1 MTIVNSISV
10 TMLIILLVA
19 GAAIGLLAANTDLLN
34 PVTSQAEAEHIQA
47 KTRHMDMMN
56 RLEEERSAAKM
67 QAEIA
72 RLQHQQELE
81 EARHQAELAR
91 IAADQNYY
99 RQMQAINLNARQGFV
114 NVMLVLSGA
123 VGIAIIFIGTRFILV
138 NIKATLPVSRPTPIA
153 AQTNARQPAAAQS
166 RRHSPNGYESMR
178 IQARQRELLE
188 RAIYLRLKNAADNEV
203 SNMSDEQYNRLP
215 LAQ

>member
-1 MTIVNSISV
+1 MTIFNSISV
-10 TMLIILLVA
+10 TTLIILLIA
-19 GAAIGLLAANTDLLN
+19 GTAIGLLAANTDLLN
-34 PVTSQAEAEHIQA
+34 PVTSQAEAERTQA
-47 KTRHMDMMN
+47 ETRHLDMMN
-56 RLEEERSAAKM
+56 RLEEELSAAKT

-72 RLQHQQELE
+72 RIQHQQELE

-99 RQMQAINLNARQGFV
+99 QQMQTIKLSARQGFV

-123 VGIAIIFIGTRFILV
+123 GGIALIFIGTRFILV

-153 AQTNARQPAAAQS
+153 AQPNARRSAAAQS
-166 RRHSPNGYESMR
+166 RRRSPNGYEPIR

-188 RAIYLRLKNAADNEV
+188 RAIYLRLKNAADNGI
-203 SNMSDEQYNRLP
+203 SNMTDEQYNRLP

>member
-10 TMLIILLVA
+10 TMLMILLVA
-19 GAAIGLLAANTDLLN
+19 GTTIGLLAANTDLLN
-34 PVTSQAEAEHIQA
+34 PVTSQAEAESIQA

-56 RLEEERSAAKM
+56 RLEEERSTAQT

-72 RLQHQQELE
+72 RIQHQQEQE

-99 RQMQAINLNARQGFV
+99 RQMQTINLNAKQGFV

-123 VGIAIIFIGTRFILV
+123 AGIAIIFIGTRYVLV
-138 NIKATLPVSRPTPIA
+138 RIEAAAPAPRLAPTAVKPNAQRTA
-153 AQTNARQPAAAQS
+153 AQPRQ
-166 RRHSPNGYESMR
+166 RSPNGYEQMR

-188 RAIYLRLKNAADNEV
+188 RAIRLGLEHAASDSV
-203 SNMSDEQYNRLP
+203 SNMTDEQYNRLP